1 MGASSVSRATCVT
14 SFALILGLVF
24 AIASRAPKA
33 ASEIPT
39 TPQHDDSAARNHHG
53 VGHAASAAEIAAR
66 DITVFPSG
74 AGLPV
79 GRGSAVEGARVYQT
93 QCAVCHGDRGQ
104 GRDNVYPPLVGG
116 IGTLTSKEPQLTV
129 GSYWPYATTVF
140 DYTRR
145 AMPYQ
150 APGSLSADDAY
161 AVTAYM
167 LYLNGIVAEHDM
179 LDAKNLPLVH
189 MPNRD
194 GFVSDPRPDVHARP

>member
-14 SFALILGLVF
+14 ALASILVLVF
-24 AIASRAPKA
+24 AIAGRASKT
-33 ASEIPT
+33 ASQ
-39 TPQHDDSAARNHHG
+39 TPVAPPRDDSAARNHNG
-53 VGHAASAAEIAAR
+53 VGRAASLSEIAAR
-66 DITVFPSG
+66 DITIFPSG
-74 AGLPV
+74 AGLPA
-79 GRGSAVEGARVYQT
+79 GRGSAAEGAHVYQA

-104 GRDNVYPPLVGG
+104 GRDDVYPPLAGG
-116 IGTLTSKEPQLTV
+116 IGTLMSKEPQLTV

-150 APGSLSADDAY
+150 APGSLSADEAY
-161 AVTAYM
+161 AVTAFM

-179 LDAKNLPLVH
+179 LDAKSLPLVH

-194 GFVSDPRPDVHARP
+194 GFVGDPRPDVHARR